1 MNLLDE
7 QMRQDQRAL
16 LARWRIPFRQ
26 IGREIAPSGIQ
37 DADIIPFLHTLKR
50 PTLFTHDQGF
60 FHSNMA
66 HDGYCLVWLDV
77 SDIEAA
83 AYIRRFLRHPA
94 FSTHAR
100 RKGIVARANVEGVQF
115 WQRGRAR
122 KSFAQ
127 WLG

>member
-7 QMRQDQRAL
+7 QMRQDQREL
-16 LARWRIPFRQ
+16 LARWGIPFRQ

-37 DADIIPFLHTLKR
+37 DADIIPLLQTLKR
-50 PTLFTHDQGF
+50 PTFFTHDQGF
-60 FHSNMA
+60 FRSSLA
-66 HDGYCLVWLDV
+66 HLHYCLVWLDV

-94 FSTHAR
+94 FNTHAR
-100 RKGIVARANVEGVQF
+100 RKGIVARANVEGVQY

-122 KSFAQ
+122 KNSVR
-127 WLG
+127 WPE